1 MILGTNL
8 GSKTKFHQEQRQI
21 TWLMQSFKFPRRVY
35 CWRTMQNQP
44 QRQWTDKLLPPRVT
58 ASSSGDPWGA
68 VGGHCVKV
76 LISALH
82 WQGAGA
88 ITAVSGSVLYTER
101 WKESGRKLE
110 GFLSDCTTSA
120 RHLLCRHSHAELSV
134 WKPGS
139 TASYSP
145 RNLTFHLV
153 LPDSDNALHLNVVLW
168 HRYLMKS
175 NNWIYAVIYSDSH

>member
-8 GSKTKFHQEQRQI
+8 EM

-35 CWRTMQNQP
+35 CRRAMQNQP
-44 QRQWTDKLLPPRVT
+44 QRPWTDKLLPPWVT

-82 WQGAGA
+82 GQGAAPSQLCLEVCSTLRGA
-88 ITAVSGSVLYTER
+88 
-101 WKESGRKLE
+101 KESGRKLE
-110 GFLSDCTTSA
+110 GFLNDYTTSA
-120 RHLLCRHSHAELSV
+120 RHLLCRHSHAGLSV
-134 WKPGS
+134 WRPGS

-145 RNLTFHLV
+145 RNLPFPLV
-153 LPDSDNALHLNVVLW
+153 LPDSDNVPHLNLVVW
-168 HRYLMKS
+168 SRYLMKS
-175 NNWIYAVIYSDSH
+175 NNWIYSDSH